1 MIDIVARVEAI
12 LLKAVLAEGLELVH
26 IEYQP
31 QGSTSLL
38 RIYIDKQNGVNL
50 EDCER
55 VSKYA
60 SVLLDVEDFISNNY
74 TLEVSSPGIERPL
87 FRRGDYERF
96 VGKEIRLMTN
106 EKVDDRKKFTGFI
119 QNFSKN
125 TLRLKC
131 DETTYAIPFGII
143 KKANLV
149 HRFR

>member
-1 MIDIVARVEAI
+1 MIDIVTRVEAI
-12 LLKAVLAEGLELVH
+12 LRKAVLAKGLELVH

-31 QGSTSLL
+31 QKSTSLL
-38 RIYIDKQNGVNL
+38 RIYIDKQSGVNL
-50 EDCER
+50 EDCEQI
-55 VSKYA
+55 SKYA
-60 SVLLDVEDFISNNY
+60 GVLLDVEDLIPNNY

-106 EKVDDRKKFTGFI
+106 EKVDNRKKFIGFI
-119 QNFSKN
+119 QNFAKDI
-125 TLRLKC
+125 LRLEC
-131 DETTYAIPFGII
+131 NETTYAIPFGMI